1 MTQVSEQQG
10 EEIGELRARVA
21 ALEAQVARLEA
32 NSAEQVIVL
41 REITRDQAR
50 AEITDL
56 FRGGETLYYSDIS
69 ERLRIDLETVVA
81 ICRELQEE
89 GVVRVDDDAQ

>member
-1 MTQVSEQQG
+1 MTQVSEQQV
-10 EEIGELRARVA
+10 EEIDKLRTRVA

-41 REITRDQAR
+41 REITRDEAR
-50 AEITDL
+50 AEIAEL
-56 FRGGETLYYSDIS
+56 FRGGETLYYSDIA